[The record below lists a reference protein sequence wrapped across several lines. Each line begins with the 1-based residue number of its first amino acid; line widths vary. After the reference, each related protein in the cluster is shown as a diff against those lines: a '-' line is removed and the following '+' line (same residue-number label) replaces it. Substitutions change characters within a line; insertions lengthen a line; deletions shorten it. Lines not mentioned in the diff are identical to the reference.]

1 MSQLLVLTEPA
12 LQNAYLLAG
21 AEVHVAENSSQAEA
35 KLLRWVAQDLSALI
49 AMDQK
54 LYDGLSAS
62 VLQRVETS
70 HLLLVTIPG
79 AQIFDRP
86 EYWQQLIQEMVREAI
101 GVHITFRE
109 NQ

>member
-12 LQNAYLLAG
+12 LQNAFLLAG
-21 AEVHVAENSSQAEA
+21 AEVHVAEDSSQAEA
-35 KLLRWVAQDLSALI
+35 KLLRWVAQDLRALI

-54 LYDGLSAS
+54 LYNGLSAS
-62 VLQRVETS
+62 VLRRVES
-70 HLLLVTIPG
+70 SQLLLVTIPG

-86 EYWQQLIQEMVREAI
+86 EYWQQRIQEMVREAI